1 MADSNLP
8 LIKTNYFIK
17 KKNNE
22 RREKKKEPFLASSV
36 PNLRLD
42 DLVIDVDAAGGE
54 FDANGGF
61 GFQAEFVLRESRQ
74 EVRFP
79 NARVSDQHHLE
90 QVVVIIVRS
99 VRTHRN
105 HTKDPNFTVFS
116 LQFFLG
122 NSIGSVVVPMKLAD
136 CCSIGNE
143 EERKRKRVLVLLLWR
158 EKHSELE

>member
-1 MADSNLP
+1 M
-8 LIKTNYFIK
+8 
-17 KKNNE
+17 
-22 RREKKKEPFLASSV
+22 ASSV

-99 VRTHRN
+99 VRTHLPLFLPTRSKGS
-105 HTKDPNFTVFS
+105 KDSNLTVFS
-116 LQFFLG
+116 L
-122 NSIGSVVVPMKLAD
+122 I
-136 CCSIGNE
+136 
-143 EERKRKRVLVLLLWR
+143 LLWEFNWVCR
-158 EKHSELE
+158 SAAYEPCKLLQHWK